1 MDAVFFILSL
11 IVLVIFWK
19 FLLPALVTFIS
30 SEVTFPFTCLFWSLS
45 FKVDIIFF
53 WESSSNCLS
62 DKLFLSLTF
71 HLCSAFVKWYF
82 AALCFAL
89 SVPWFSAL
97 HCMLLSLLSNI
108 AGEDPKAEK
117 FSKRLGAWLGFISL
131 APWISDLH
139 ILYSQCWNALGRFA
153 LAPRH
158 STDSLC
164 GSGSRCTRPAFKLHL
179 FLFSSHE
186 ARQWQEAFLPLTPQL
201 PSFLP
206 GLFAV
211 ALVVVFLP
219 MC

>member
-1 MDAVFFILSL
+1 MRIKEGLKTWLS
-11 IVLVIFWK
+11 
-19 FLLPALVTFIS
+19 TFVQHS
-30 SEVTFPFTCLFWSLS
+30 W
-45 FKVDIIFF
+45 
-53 WESSSNCLS
+53 NG
-62 DKLFLSLTF
+62 
-71 HLCSAFVKWYF
+71 F

-89 SVPWFSAL
+89 SVQWFSAL
-97 HCMLLSLLSNI
+97 HCMILSLLSNI

-117 FSKRLGAWLGFISL
+117 FSKRLGAWLAEKFFSKRLGAWLGFINL

-153 LAPRH
+153 LAPKH

-164 GSGSRCTRPAFKLHL
+164 GSGSRCTQPAFKLHL
-179 FLFSSHE
+179 FLFSSRE

-201 PSFLP
+201 PSFLL

-219 MC
+219 MY